1 MKLGRNFTNTF
12 IFDVLSKE
20 EQSKILDGSLSLFSM
35 NALGLIKFKENV
47 EFQIKKA
54 KELGLSHVELDCDVP
69 NPYPEFSKPRREK
82 IKKFAEDNGIS
93 LSVHLSYSN
102 AGSSVSSLQEL
113 DRSYAVKLQKV
124 YVDFASDI
132 GAKYVIMHPGTAPF
146 YMISDLYMKQF
157 FTAIVKSFTEVGKYA
172 QDKGIVPHI
181 ENNVSFDSIFVEPED
196 CIEVVKAVRANGV
209 KLYFN
214 FDIGHWFT
222 RAEKG
227 KEIPSNPAEKMEI
240 IPDDYICEVH
250 LNDFIP
256 SSMDPQKQFTF
267 HPPLN
272 QTAGP
277 LQRKN
282 LENYWEVLKK
292 KKPKL
297 ILLETAFKKLEQVK
311 DRENIIKQETEY
323 IKSIFK

>member
-35 NALGLIKFKENV
+35 NSLGLIKFKENV

-54 KELGLSHVELDCDVP
+54 KELGFTHVELDCDVP
-69 NPYPEFSKPRREK
+69 NPYPEFSSSRREK
-82 IKKFAEDNGIS
+82 IKKFAEDSGIS

-124 YVDFASDI
+124 YVDFAADI
-132 GAKYVIMHPGTAPF
+132 GAKYIIMHPGTAPF

-157 FTAIVKSFTEVGKYA
+157 FAAIVKSFTEVGKYA
-172 QDKGIVPHI
+172 QDKGIKPHI

-222 RAEKG
+222 IAEKG
-227 KEIPSNPAEKMEI
+227 KEIPKNPEEKLKV
-240 IPDDYICEVH
+240 IPDDFICEMH

-256 SSMDPQKQFTF
+256 SSMAQDKQFTF

-272 QTAGP
+272 MTVGP
-277 LQRKN
+277 LQKKN
-282 LENYWEVLKK
+282 LENYWKILKD
-292 KKPKL
+292 KKPEL

-311 DRENIIKQETEY
+311 DRENIIRQETAYVKE
-323 IKSIFK
+323 IFK